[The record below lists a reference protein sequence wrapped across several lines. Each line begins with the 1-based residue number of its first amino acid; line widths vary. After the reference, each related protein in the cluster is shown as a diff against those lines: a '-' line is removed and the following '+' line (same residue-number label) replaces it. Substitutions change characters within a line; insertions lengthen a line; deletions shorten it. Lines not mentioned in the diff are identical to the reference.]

1 MLAKKFKDIDN
12 INIFIRTIEAN
23 FNKSRQNVKHIWVLG
38 IQVCIDETGFSFLRV

>member
-23 FNKSRQNVKHIWVLG
+23 FNKSRQI
-38 IQVCIDETGFSFLRV
+38 